1 MFSPDLLKGRHI
13 LITGGGS
20 GLGLLM
26 AKAFAMHGANISI
39 CGRNEEKLEKARK
52 EIAEIAHVNVLAYS
66 ADVKYSDQVASMF
79 QYFEKEGG
87 TLNGLVNNAAGNFLS
102 ASEDLSPNAFKA
114 VVDTVLNG
122 SFYTSLLFGKSL
134 ISQGTSGTI
143 VNIVTTYTQTG
154 CAFVLPSACAK
165 AGVEAMT
172 KSLAYEWASYGI
184 RVNAI
189 APGPF
194 PTEGAW
200 TRLVPDQKLEK
211 AFLAKNPSKRYGRPE
226 EIQNAALYLMSD
238 ASSYVNGT
246 VLTIDGGERLSGGQ
260 FNFIDQLYPR
270 DVLKNFFQTLKP
282 KK

>member
-1 MFSPDLLKGRHI
+1 MYSPDLLKDKHI
-13 LITGGGS
+13 LVTGGGS

-26 AKAFAMHGANISI
+26 AQAFASHGAQVSI
-39 CGRNEEKLEKARK
+39 CGRNAERLELAKASILK
-52 EIAEIAHVNVLAYS
+52 VSGKQANVYV
-66 ADVKYSDQVASMF
+66 ADVKQPEQVEAMI
-79 QYFEKEGG
+79 QYFASVSGP
-87 TLNGLVNNAAGNFLS
+87 LNGLVNNAAGNFLS

-122 SFYTSLLFGKSL
+122 SFYSSLYFGKAL
-134 ISQGTSGTI
+134 IEQGLPGTI
-143 VNIVTTYTQTG
+143 INVVTTYTDTG

-172 KSLAYEWASYGI
+172 KSLAFEWANYHI
-184 RVNAI
+184 RVNAL

-200 TRLVPDQKLEK
+200 TRLVPDPRFEK
-211 AFLAKNPSKRYGRPE
+211 VFLSKNPSKRYGKPE
-226 EIQNAALYLMSD
+226 EIQHAALYLMSE
-238 ASSYVNGT
+238 ASSYVNGA
-246 VLTIDGGERLSGGQ
+246 VLTIDGGEKLSGGQ

-270 DVLKNFFQTLKP
+270 ETLKSFFQALKP

>member
-1 MFSPDLLKGRHI
+1 MYSPELLKDRHI
-13 LITGGGS
+13 LVTGGGS
-20 GLGLLM
+20 GLGLAM
-26 AKAFAMHGANISI
+26 AQAFAAHGAQVSL
-39 CGRNEEKLEKARK
+39 CGRTASKLETAQSAIFQATGKQAN
-52 EIAEIAHVNVLAYS
+52 IHV
-66 ADVKYSDQVASMF
+66 ADVKQPEQVESIIQHF
-79 QYFEKEGG
+79 TSISGPI
-87 TLNGLVNNAAGNFLS
+87 TGLVNNAAGNFLS
-102 ASEDLSPNAFKA
+102 ASEDLSPNAFKS

-122 SFYTSLLFGKSL
+122 SFYTSLYFGKQL
-134 ISQGTSGTI
+134 IEAGIPGNI
-143 VNIVTTYTQTG
+143 INIVTTYTDTG

-172 KSLAYEWASYGI
+172 KSLAFEWANYNI

-200 TRLVPDQKLEK
+200 TRLVPDPRFEK
-211 AFLAKNPSKRYGRPE
+211 VFLAKNPSKRYGKPE
-226 EIQNAALYLMSD
+226 ELQNAALFLMSD

-246 VLTIDGGERLSGGQ
+246 VLTIDGGEKLAGGQ

-270 DVLKNFFQTLKP
+270 ETLKSFFQAMKP

>member
-1 MFSPDLLKGRHI
+1 MFSPDLLKDRHI
-13 LITGGGS
+13 LVTGGGS

-26 AKAFAMHGANISI
+26 AQAFASHGATVSI
-39 CGRNEEKLEKARK
+39 CGRNAERLLKARASMVSQTTASVYTYVADIK
-52 EIAEIAHVNVLAYS
+52 QPEQVEAMFKHLEEIAGPI
-66 ADVKYSDQVASMF
+66 
-79 QYFEKEGG
+79 
-87 TLNGLVNNAAGNFLS
+87 NGLVNNAAGNFLS
-102 ASEDLSPNAFKA
+102 ASEDLSPNAFKS
-114 VVDTVLNG
+114 VIDTVLNG
-122 SFYTSLLFGKSL
+122 SFYASLYFGKAL
-134 ISQGTSGTI
+134 IANGKPGTI
-143 VNIVTTYTQTG
+143 INIVTTYTSTG

-172 KSLAYEWASYGI
+172 KSLAFEWANYGI

-200 TRLVPDQKLEK
+200 TRLVPDPKFEK
-211 AFLAKNPSKRYGRPE
+211 MFLAKNPSKRYGEPT
-226 EIQNAALYLMSD
+226 EIQHAALYLMSD
-238 ASSYVNGT
+238 ASTYVNGT

-270 DVLKNFFQTLKP
+270 ETLKSFFQALKP